1 MQTDCEWY
9 AKAVMILMNHR
20 TLLMVDGQ
28 GMDIDTRKLSH
39 ANADGKNIQMKIQ
52 TYELGGR
59 T

>member
-9 AKAVMILMNHR
+9 AKAVMIFMNNR

-52 TYELGGR
+52 TSELGGR